1 MLYWKRK
8 RYIHHLLKIDLME
21 KGTEKKNVLLVDLG
35 LMPYA
40 DAWELQKSIVAAK
53 KEFAFPDVIL
63 MVEHPSVVTLG
74 RGGKQDNLL
83 VTPDELRRN
92 EIDLFRVERGG
103 DVTYHGPG
111 QQVGY
116 FIFSLNEEEQDV
128 SEFVFNLEEIILLL
142 LMDLG
147 INGRRRRILQRGVFV
162 ERRKIAS
169 VGVAVQDH
177 ITFHGF
183 ALNNTVDLASFG
195 ILNPCGIPGMKMTSI
210 KEEIGRGCATSRLKN
225 LILSNIESVFN
236 RVPEETGLDE
246 IMDLMTSCYQDVA
259 V

>member
-1 MLYWKRK
+1 MRRDPVKR
-8 RYIHHLLKIDLME
+8 RAC
-21 KGTEKKNVLLVDLG
+21 LVDLG

-40 DAWELQKSIVAAK
+40 DAWQLQKSIVAAK

-83 VTPDELRRN
+83 VSPDELRRN
-92 EIDLFRVERGG
+92 KIDFYRVERGG

-116 FIFSLNEEEQDV
+116 FIFSLNEEERDV
-128 SEFVFNLEEIILLL
+128 AEFVFNLEEIILLL
-142 LMDLG
+142 LKDLG

-162 ERRKIAS
+162 ETRKIAS
-169 VGVAVQDH
+169 VGVAVKDH
-177 ITFHGF
+177 ITYHGF
-183 ALNNTVDLASFG
+183 ALNNAVDLASFQM
-195 ILNPCGIPGMKMTSI
+195 LNPCGIPNMQMTSI
-210 KEEIGRGCATSRLKN
+210 KEETGHGCATSTLKN
-225 LILSNIESVFN
+225 LILSNIESVFK
-236 RVPEETGLDE
+236 RVPEENSLGE
-246 IMDLMTSCYQDVA
+246 IMEKMSSCFQGVA

>member
-1 MLYWKRK
+1 MFSN
-8 RYIHHLLKIDLME
+8 DLME
-21 KGTEKKNVLLVDLG
+21 KSGTKRSACLVDLG

-40 DAWELQKSIVAAK
+40 DAWDLQKNIVAAK

-74 RGGKQDNLL
+74 RGGRQDNLL
-83 VTPDELRRN
+83 VSPDELRRN

-116 FIFSLNEEEQDV
+116 FIFSLNEEERDV

-142 LMDLG
+142 LRDLG
-147 INGRRRRILQRGVFV
+147 ISGRRRRILQRGVFV

-169 VGVAVQDH
+169 VGVAVKDH

-183 ALNNTVDLASFG
+183 ALNNTVDLASFR

-210 KEEIGRGCATSRLKN
+210 KEETGRGCATSRLKD

-236 RVPEETGLDE
+236 RVPEETNLGE
-246 IMDLMTSCYQDVA
+246 IMELMSSCHKGVS
-259 V
+259 VS